1 MTVQTEPFILYVLNL
16 ILKDGPKEVVELKRG
31 SFRPYRELC
40 GWYVQ
45 KVIRVYSRFRK
56 QNQDYLFDFKSV

>member
-1 MTVQTEPFILYVLNL
+1 MGLKKTTVQTEPSILYVLNL
-16 ILKDGPKEVVELKRG
+16 ILKNGLKVVVELKRG

-45 KVIRVYSRFRK
+45 NVIRVYSRFRK
-56 QNQDYLFDFKSV
+56 QYLY